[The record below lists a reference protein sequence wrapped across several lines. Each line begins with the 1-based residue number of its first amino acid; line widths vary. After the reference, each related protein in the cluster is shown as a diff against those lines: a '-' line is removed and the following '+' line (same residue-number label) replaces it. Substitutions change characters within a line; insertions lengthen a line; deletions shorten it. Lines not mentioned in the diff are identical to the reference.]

1 MFQWEGRWS
10 HVGAMLD
17 SDFSHST
24 GLFINEDGDAKVKG
38 TGYDPSSYSES
49 YDKREGD
56 ILIAGFKDNYEPQM
70 GFNSCVP
77 TGMSYVADFYGKSGM
92 FGNYLTYS
100 LRNVP
105 NYMSDGV
112 SGEYIDRMVHTHLV
126 AKKISADKV
135 TYAINNGNPVMAQ
148 VMVRTS
154 YNPRTGEKEG
164 DAHNVI
170 IVGYNCNNNTYI
182 VSDPATGAYRRIS
195 MYDFERTDVQNY
207 LYEVSGVK
215 SIK

>member
-1 MFQWEGRWS
+1 MQYPMDVIMWTILGFNNPRNEMFQWEGRWS

-77 TGMSYVADFYGKSGM
+77 TGI
-92 FGNYLTYS
+92 
-100 LRNVP
+100 R
-105 NYMSDGV
+105 
-112 SGEYIDRMVHTHLV
+112 I
-126 AKKISADKV
+126 
-135 TYAINNGNPVMAQ
+135 
-148 VMVRTS
+148 TS
-154 YNPRTGEKEG
+154 YNVCYTKLL
-164 DAHNVI
+164 
-170 IVGYNCNNNTYI
+170 
-182 VSDPATGAYRRIS
+182 RICGS
-195 MYDFERTDVQNY
+195 
-207 LYEVSGVK
+207 
-215 SIK
+215 